1 MSAPRPYET
10 DPFHPQSSVR
20 ILCYGQFLYIF
31 KTVPHISSMWYLHCV
46 LKYCIFVI
54 YACALFRT
62 PYFKVQRHFEVILS
76 LLTHWQEIQ
85 RDIATKTR
93 YKCIIIR
100 RSQHANFA
108 SLRKERD
115 ETHTDCSMPP
125 SIDQGSSGTFCSNR
139 IFIEYTTSC
148 ISYTDYVR
156 KKENGLFPERTT
168 VSRLFKSFSAAA
180 SPTVRRNR
188 GVYTGQWST
197 RPQS

>member
-46 LKYCIFVI
+46 LKYCTFVI

-76 LLTHWQEIQ
+76 LLIHWQEIQ

-93 YKCIIIR
+93 YKCITIR
-100 RSQHANFA
+100 RSQHAN
-108 SLRKERD
+108 LRVYERKGC
-115 ETHTDCSMPP
+115 ETLTDYSMPP
-125 SIDQGSSGTFCSNR
+125 SIGQGSSGTFCLNRLSN
-139 IFIEYTTSC
+139 
-148 ISYTDYVR
+148 
-156 KKENGLFPERTT
+156 
-168 VSRLFKSFSAAA
+168 
-180 SPTVRRNR
+180 
-188 GVYTGQWST
+188 
-197 RPQS
+197 